1 MRSLH
6 QPGPVHPERI
16 ACVRGTPAS
25 LRFRLRPG
33 VSLNE
38 AVCGPLT
45 EAGFLGAAVTLR
57 NVTLNPFRY
66 VMPGPADNETH
77 VAYFAGP
84 VAPEGTSVVEFANG
98 TFGLAG
104 DAPLLHCHAAW
115 TEPDGRRRGGHILV
129 KEAIVAE
136 EIEVEAHGFRD
147 AGFTTIADAE
157 TNFTLYEPSGSGIDG
172 DGLAVRVKPNED
184 ILTAIETIAAAHG
197 MPDAVVR
204 GSVGSLIGASFTDGA
219 SVADHATEVAVREG
233 WIRDGVAA
241 LRLLAVDMQGEVHE
255 GWLKRGEN
263 PVCITFDLV
272 IEAVE

>member
-6 QPGPVHPERI
+6 QPGPAHLERI

-33 VSLNE
+33 VSLND
-38 AVCGPLT
+38 AVCGPLMD
-45 EAGFLGAAVTLR
+45 AGFLGAAVILR
-57 NVTLNPFRY
+57 NVALNPFRY
-66 VMPGPADNETH
+66 VMPGPADDETH

-84 VAPEGTSVVEFANG
+84 VAPPGTSVVEFANG
-98 TFGLAG
+98 TFGMAG
-104 DAPLLHCHAAW
+104 DSPLLHCHAAW
-115 TEPDGRRRGGHILV
+115 TEPDGKRRGGHILV
-129 KEAIVAE
+129 KEVIVTE
-136 EIEVEAHGFRD
+136 EAEVEAHGFRD

-197 MPDAVVR
+197 AHNAVVR
-204 GSVGSLIGASFTDGA
+204 GSVGSLIGPAFEDGT
-219 SVADHATEVAVREG
+219 SVPDHATEVAVREG
-233 WIRDGVAA
+233 WVRGGVAA
-241 LRLLAVDMQGEVHE
+241 LNLLVVDMRGEVHE